1 MFPARERGLL
11 GPVPSI
17 GIGLSIL
24 GFTLLVILVWTNFN
38 DDDLGRAAAS
48 LLTFAAAAGYTSLI
62 AIAVIKPQFTNI
74 VRGAYVLATVLSVMI
89 IGAIWGE
96 PDDKNLLRFMGV
108 LTILLTAATITIPVL
123 HRMNHQPFSGS
134 ARRSDRR
141 QPVRCVSCGSSEI
154 FTDDGTTYQCNA
166 YQSRFHA
173 EIVL

>member
-1 MFPARERGLL
+1 LSPRKLALTLFFTSVAINATLGIIALFIGEFGDTQGNILVTSLSISAASVLSLAMFPARERGLL

-74 VRGAYVLATVLSVMI
+74 VRGAYVLATVL
-89 IGAIWGE
+89 
-96 PDDKNLLRFMGV
+96 
-108 LTILLTAATITIPVL
+108 
-123 HRMNHQPFSGS
+123 
-134 ARRSDRR
+134 
-141 QPVRCVSCGSSEI
+141 
-154 FTDDGTTYQCNA
+154 
-166 YQSRFHA
+166 
-173 EIVL
+173 